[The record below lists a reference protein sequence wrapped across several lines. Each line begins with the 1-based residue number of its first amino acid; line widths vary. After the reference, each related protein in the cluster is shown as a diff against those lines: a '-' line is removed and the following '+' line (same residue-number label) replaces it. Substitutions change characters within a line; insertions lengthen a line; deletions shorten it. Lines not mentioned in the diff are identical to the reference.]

1 MYLHRMSPLWLVQ
14 SHRWDADFAGRDSE
28 LNSWHRLRKGHFS
41 VPWARYEP
49 GGIMVKYRA
58 KQRENIGK
66 CGKRNTAKMGRYRL
80 WISIHSYL
88 HQVFADMYVAFLH
101 IAVASRLLPLKWWL
115 PMIVAPVWW
124 AATMS
129 AWKKV
134 VHVKGSKVNEEMRS
148 WVWVRICNQL
158 TQRFFL
164 GLQILIIRFW
174 PNQMYL
180 ICNQSYHH

>member
-1 MYLHRMSPLWLVQ
+1 MSPLWLVQ

-28 LNSWHRLRKGHFS
+28 LNSWHRQRKRHFP

-58 KQRENIGK
+58 KQRENIGT
-66 CGKRNTAKMGRYRL
+66 CGKRNMNTTGKYRL

-88 HQVFADMYVAFLH
+88 QPVFADMYVAFLH
-101 IAVASRLLPLKWWL
+101 ITVASRLLPLKWWL

-124 AATMS
+124 VATMS

-134 VHVKGSKVNEEMRS
+134 VHVKGSQVNEEMRS

-158 TQRFFL
+158 TQRFF
-164 GLQILIIRFW
+164 GGCKFW
-174 PNQMYL
+174 SLDFDP
-180 ICNQSYHH
+180 IKCI